1 MKRLFSTL
9 ILAVV
14 ISIGASAQIK
24 VGFFSHDEAL
34 RSMPGYA
41 IAQTSLRTLREQY
54 DAEMHRAEEDFN
66 EKFEDFLDHQKELA
80 PAIRQKRQME
90 LQLMMERN
98 VSFREEMQRLMEQA
112 EADAYKPLRDKISL
126 VLFQIGQEKGLDF
139 ILNTDSNAW
148 PYVSPETGIDLN
160 EEIKAA
166 LQE

>member
-1 MKRLFSTL
+1 MKRILSTL

-14 ISIGASAQIK
+14 IAAGASAQVK
-24 VGFFSHDEAL
+24 VGFFSYEEAFH
-34 RSMPGYA
+34 SIPGYA

-54 DAEMHRAEEDFN
+54 EAEMHRVEEDFN
-66 EKFEDFLDHQKELA
+66 AKFEDFLDHQKELA

-98 VSFREEMQRLMEQA
+98 VSFREEMERLMAEA
-112 EADAYKPLRDKISL
+112 EADAYKPLRDKISQ
-126 VLFQIGQEKGLDF
+126 VLFRIGQEKGLDF

-148 PYVSPETGIDLN
+148 PYISPETGIDLN